1 MSYYYTPLGTGAVQ
15 REVGEKLQ
23 ELVSVLDYVPV
34 AEHAAILQGTS
45 NYDASAAFQNAAATG
60 RGVFVPGK
68 KYVIGTRIDLGNCP
82 GLFGEGGNPA
92 VAGTTIIAV
101 ANPPLAAM
109 FDVKKGQTQIRNL
122 HLHCNGQAACGLRVQ
137 GGNSSVFDNLT
148 IDYAIQDGILFS
160 PSGNNNVCR
169 VANCVIRQAGSIYE
183 EGRASNTAGGFTV
196 TVTGAV
202 DLTTLGIRP
211 ELDLVRVG
219 TSPAAT
225 IKTVTATT
233 LTTSNAIASA
243 NNSATYQIL
252 IGHGVAIPAHGDNSS
267 IVVEKTTF
275 QNCKASGLRDN
286 GLYGAHARDNVYE
299 FNGIGR
305 IIGVRGEGASIG
317 ATEEHGYFEGNGA
330 GAQILLDSSID
341 ATIRPAVVAG
351 IGDIYIPDV
360 ATTRG
365 TIIEA
370 SGIRAEGQVHS
381 IVNSPSVAIEFGRTY
396 HFQYSAAA
404 ADPTLNLPAMNPA
417 PIMKY
422 LLANMEAKIV
432 LVFMDVGGR
441 TFTIKAP
448 DLPVNGVPGTT
459 GITHTGNYSKREI
472 RLDPATGWVVTG

>member
-1 MSYYYTPLGTGAVQ
+1 
-15 REVGEKLQ
+15 VGEKLQ
-23 ELVSVLDYVPV
+23 EMVSVLDYVPV

-45 NYDASAAFQNAAATG
+45 TYDASTAFQNAAATG
-60 RGVFVPGK
+60 RGVFVPGR
-68 KYVIGTRIDLGNCP
+68 KYVIGTRIDLGTCP
-82 GLFGEGGNPA
+82 GLFGEGGNPGGPGTMIVA
-92 VAGTTIIAV
+92 VAS
-101 ANPPLAAM
+101 PPLAAM
-109 FDVKKGQTQIRNL
+109 FDVKAGQTQIRNL
-122 HLHCNGQAACGLRVQ
+122 HLNCNNQSACGLRVN

-148 IDYAIQDGILFS
+148 IDSATRDGILFS
-160 PSGNNNVCR
+160 PTGNNNVCR
-169 VANCVIRQAGSIYE
+169 VANCMIRYAGHAYD
-183 EGRASNTAGGFTV
+183 EGTASNGAGGTTV
-196 TVTGAV
+196 TVAGAA

-219 TSPAAT
+219 ASPAAT
-225 IKTVTATT
+225 ITAVTATT

-243 NNSATYQIL
+243 NSNATYQIL
-252 IGHGVAIPAHGDNSS
+252 IGHGVAIPAHGNNST

-275 QNCKASGLRDN
+275 QHCMASGLRDN
-286 GLYGAHARDNVYE
+286 GLYGARARDNVYE

-305 IIGVRGEGASIG
+305 IIGVRGEGSNIG
-317 ATEEHGYFEGNGA
+317 AVEEHGYFEGSQA
-330 GAQILLDSSID
+330 GAHILLDSSID
-341 ATIRPAVVAG
+341 ATIRPAVGG
-351 IGDIYIPDV
+351 IEDIYIPAI

-381 IVNSPSVAIEFGRTY
+381 IVNYPTVAIEFGNTY

-404 ADPTLNLPAMNPA
+404 AHPTLNLPALNAA
-417 PIMKY
+417 PMTKY
-422 LLANMEAKIV
+422 LLGNMEAKIV

-472 RLDPATGWVVTG
+472 RLDPGTGWVVTG